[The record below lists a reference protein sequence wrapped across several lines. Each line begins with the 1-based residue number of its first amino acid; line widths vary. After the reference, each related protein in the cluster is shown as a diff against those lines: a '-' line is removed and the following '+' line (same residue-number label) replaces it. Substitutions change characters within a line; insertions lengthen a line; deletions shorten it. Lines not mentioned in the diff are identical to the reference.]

1 MPNYILS
8 NANRFYAAAESAYG
22 KPAPIGPG
30 NRFQALR
37 LHCHQRVQPS
47 RRRDKTG
54 ARTHLGGANS
64 ARRMSH
70 FELSTYL
77 TSWDQ
82 TTAPAYGPLLQAAM
96 GEAAGLVSGLIVAA
110 VNGTQ
115 IRTQAPHTLS
125 GGSAIASGGE
135 IRFVT
140 SVGDLSTVNLNVPFS
155 VAPAAGSTLATTF
168 GYRLAAQL
176 PSVSIY
182 DYWDPANAVSR
193 MITGAAVDKLRIV
206 VKGDTHDLHFSGP
219 AGDVLDSCS
228 AVFGVS
234 GIGTFPPEPALSAF
248 DYSIVPGQ
256 LGQVWL
262 GSPLAQVFTL
272 TSAEAEIKNNLLLRD
287 REFGSAYPRAAV
299 PGAREVKA
307 HFTLFAQDDAA
318 TRNLYAAAK
327 SRTPISA
334 MLQLGQQAGQIM
346 AVYLPVVVPE
356 MPLFEESQPGQLWEF
371 ANNVAQGVSDD
382 EAFIA
387 FA

>member
-1 MPNYILS
+1 MPNYISS
-8 NANRFYAAAESAYG
+8 NANRFYVAAESAYG
-22 KPAPIGPG
+22 KTAPIGPS

-37 LHCHQRVQPS
+37 LQCHQSVQPS
-47 RRRDKTG
+47 KRRDKTG

-64 ARRMSH
+64 ARRVSH

-82 TTAPAYGPLLQAAM
+82 TTAPTYGPLLQAAM
-96 GEAAGLVSGLIVAA
+96 GEAAGLISGLIVAG
-110 VNGTQ
+110 VNGVQ
-115 IRTQAPHTLS
+115 IRTQAPHNLS
-125 GGSAIASGGE
+125 SGSAIASGGE

-140 SVGDLSTVNLNVPFS
+140 AVGDSSNVNLNVPFS
-155 VAPAAGSTLATTF
+155 IAPAAGSTLTTTF

-193 MITGAAVDKLRIV
+193 LITGAGVDKLRIAI
-206 VKGDTHDLHFSGP
+206 KGDTHDLHFSGP
-219 AGDVLDSCS
+219 ACDVLDSCS

-234 GIGTFPPEPALSAF
+234 GVGTFPPEPALATF

-262 GSPLAQVFTL
+262 GAPLEQVFTL
-272 TSAEAEIKNNLLLRD
+272 TSAEVEIKNNLLVRD
-287 REFGSAYPRAAV
+287 REFGSSYPRAAV

-327 SRTPISA
+327 SRAPISA

-346 AVYLPVVVPE
+346 AIYLPAVMPE
-356 MPLFEESQPGQLWEF
+356 MPLLDDSQPSLLWEF
-371 ANNVAQGVSDD
+371 ANNIAQGVSDD

>member
-1 MPNYILS
+1 MPNYISS
-8 NANRFYAAAESAYG
+8 NANRFYVAAESAYG
-22 KPAPIGPG
+22 APAPIGPA
-30 NRFQALR
+30 NRVQAIR
-37 LHCHQRVQPS
+37 LQCHQSVQTS

-54 ARTHLGGANS
+54 ARTYLGGANT
-64 ARRMSH
+64 AKRVSH

-82 TTAPAYGPLLQAAM
+82 ATAPACGPLLQAAM
-96 GEAAGLVSGLIVAA
+96 GGAAALVNGLIVAG
-110 VNGTQ
+110 VNSTQ
-115 IRTQAPHTLS
+115 IRTQAPHNLS
-125 GGSAIASGGE
+125 GGSAIASAGE

-140 SVGDLSTVNLNVPFS
+140 SVVDLSTVIINVPFS
-155 VAPAAGSTLATTF
+155 AAPAAGSTLPTTV
-168 GYRLAAQL
+168 GYRLAAQV

-193 MITGAAVDKLRIV
+193 LITGAGVDKLRID
-206 VKGDTHDLHFSGP
+206 VKDDTHDLHFSGP
-219 AGDVLDSCS
+219 ACDVLDSCS
-228 AVFGVS
+228 ATFGVS
-234 GIGTFPPEPALSAF
+234 GIGTFPPEPALSSF

-272 TSAEAEIKNNLLLRD
+272 TGAEVEIKNNLLVRD
-287 REFGSAYPRAAV
+287 REFGSSYPRALV

-307 HFTLFAQDDAA
+307 NFTLFAQDDAP

-327 SRTPISA
+327 TRTPISA
-334 MLQLGQQAGQIM
+334 MLQLGQQPGQIM
-346 AVYLPVVVPE
+346 AVYLPAVMPE
-356 MPLFEESQPGQLWEF
+356 MALFEDSQPSLLWEF
-371 ANNVAQGVSDD
+371 KNNVAQGVAND